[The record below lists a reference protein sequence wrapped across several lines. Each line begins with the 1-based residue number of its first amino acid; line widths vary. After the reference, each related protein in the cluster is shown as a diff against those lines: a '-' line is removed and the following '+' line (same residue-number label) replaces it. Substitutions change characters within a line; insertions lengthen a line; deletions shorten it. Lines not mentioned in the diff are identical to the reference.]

1 MITARL
7 RLAVG
12 LLWVDGPR
20 FVILLDRPWARP
32 RLLDRRKSQRLH
44 EFHSEGH
51 SRVQP
56 YFVTLGQEQT
66 TEHARADRGC
76 AGAQHAWARSRGSA
90 CKYDCPGSRTAD
102 YATTF
107 NVIDGHVAIVAAI
120 DLALFVGP

>member
-12 LLWVDGPR
+12 LLGVDGPR
-20 FVILLDRPWARP
+20 FVILLNRLGACP
-32 RLLDRRKSQRLH
+32 RLLDRWKSQRLH

-51 SRVQP
+51 PRVQP
-56 YFVTLGQEQT
+56 YFVTLGQKQT

-76 AGAQHAWARSRGSA
+76 AGAQHARARSRGGA
-90 CKYDCPGSRTAD
+90 CKYHCPGTRPAD

-107 NVIDGHVAIVAAI
+107 NAIDGLVAIAAAI